1 MSNLQTVLWE
11 ARQLISKMKQ
21 IESQI
26 KELSSEELAAL
37 RQWFSE
43 FDSRVWDRQFEAD
56 VNAGKLDKFADRALR
71 DHIAGKS
78 TKL

>member
-1 MSNLQTVLWE
+1 MSKVE
-11 ARQLISKMKQ
+11 Q
-21 IESQI
+21 IERQI
-26 KELSSEELAAL
+26 KELSSEELVAL

-43 FDSRVWDRQFEAD
+43 FDSQVWDRQFEAD
-56 VNAGKLDKFADRALR
+56 VKAGKLDKFAAQALR